1 MYTFRYS
8 SLYLEFENN
17 CLHILVHFYSPP
29 TIKGTWKR
37 TRSQKTPS
45 PYLDYQPFSWRI
57 SISYLSFPISGTLF
71 IVHDHSS
78 VNKSLGLRA
87 FGVGTHF
94 LKHFLQPLLLSS
106 HRVSS
111 FGVLSTI
118 MLGKKGFANI
128 LKQEIFSGSPIHQPE
143 VCSNCPVINYMM
155 GFIVK
160 EVQVCIVFPYLTQ
173 GIHSSA

>member
-29 TIKGTWKR
+29 TIKETWKR
-37 TRSQKTPS
+37 TRSQKTLS

-106 HRVSS
+106 HRVNS

-118 MLGKKGFANI
+118 MLGEKRLCKHFKAGNI
-128 LKQEIFSGSPIHQPE
+128 FW
-143 VCSNCPVINYMM
+143 
-155 GFIVK
+155 
-160 EVQVCIVFPYLTQ
+160 FPNPPTRGLLQ
-173 GIHSSA
+173 LSSHKLHDGIYS